1 MKPRYE
7 QIEIAIML
15 DSNEDA
21 FMVNSEKFGTIYF
34 LKLEDQSALD
44 KSIKWREVTHK
55 KWKKNT
61 GASIECGYAV
71 IYQDP
76 SGSFHL
82 DAIFDTHSQF
92 KQKLIRFRRWW
103 SNRDIWEEVG

>member
-7 QIEIAIML
+7 QIEVAIML

-34 LKLEDQSALD
+34 LRLD
-44 KSIKWREVTHK
+44 DKKILSERGKWSEVMRG

-61 GASIECGYAV
+61 GACIECGYAV

-76 SGSFHL
+76 SGPFHL
-82 DAIFDTHSQF
+82 DAIFEAQSQF

-103 SNRDIWEEVG
+103 SGGDIWEEVK